1 VPLAFRQRYLN
12 FIYQESKSLFPNG
25 EKACEKAAEQE
36 KSIYDRAKT
45 KNVYAN
51 LAAHLIKSLREQNQK
66 STTISK
72 HVETN
77 KTNLKLVN
85 TQKPSYSHEAILAGP
100 NASKVSYSI
109 NRKKKLTLKELNCKN
124 LLK

>member
-1 VPLAFRQRYLN
+1 MN
-12 FIYQESKSLFPNG
+12 FIYQESKNLFPNC
-25 EKACEKAAEQE
+25 EKACAKAAEQE

-66 STTISK
+66 STTTAIPK
-72 HVETN
+72 RVETN
-77 KTNLKLVN
+77 KTNLKLVSQQ
-85 TQKPSYSHEAILAGP
+85 QKPSYSHEAILAGP

-109 NRKKKLTLKELNCKN
+109 NRKKKLTLKELNRKN
-124 LLK
+124 F